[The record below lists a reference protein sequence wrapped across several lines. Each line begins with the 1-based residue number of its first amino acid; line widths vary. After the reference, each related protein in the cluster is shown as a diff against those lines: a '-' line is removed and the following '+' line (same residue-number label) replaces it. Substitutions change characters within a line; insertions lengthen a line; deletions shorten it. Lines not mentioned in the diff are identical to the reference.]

1 MKPLHIG
8 FAGTPDFGIPCLEA
22 IAQSG
27 HCIDVIYTQ
36 PDRPAGRGRKLHESD
51 VKTWAIQHNINVIQP
66 PHFNEPATRLT
77 LEQFNL
83 DVLVVI
89 AYGLI
94 LPASV
99 LAIPKYGCI
108 NVHASLLPRWR
119 GASPIQHAILSG
131 DTESGITIMQMD
143 RGMDTG
149 AIITQNKL
157 TISAQDTAA
166 TLQHKLAQQAAPA
179 LMHTLNSLL
188 FQKATWVAQQHA
200 QATHAPKI
208 NKQQARLNWQHTAQ
222 HLERQ
227 VRAYNPWPM
236 AFFQWQD
243 TAIRVHHAKLVPS
256 QHGVPG
262 EIISLTAQG
271 VTVATGTNALCLE
284 VIQFPGGK
292 ATPIA
297 TWLKSNQLPFSVG
310 MILS

>member
-27 HCIDVIYTQ
+27 HSIDVIYTQ
-36 PDRPAGRGRKLHESD
+36 PDRPAGRGQKLHESD
-51 VKTWAIQHNINVIQP
+51 VKTWAIQHNIPVVQP
-66 PHFNEPATRLT
+66 PHFNEAATRLT
-77 LEQFNL
+77 LERFNL

-131 DTESGITIMQMD
+131 DTESGITIMEMD

-166 TLQHKLAQQAAPA
+166 TLHHKLAQQAAPA

-222 HLERQ
+222 HLDRQ

-243 TAIRVHHAKLVPS
+243 TPIRVHQAKLVPS

-271 VTVATGTNALCLE
+271 VTVATGKHTLCLE

-292 ATPIA
+292 AMPIA
-297 TWLKSNQLPFSVG
+297 TWLKSNHLPFSVG